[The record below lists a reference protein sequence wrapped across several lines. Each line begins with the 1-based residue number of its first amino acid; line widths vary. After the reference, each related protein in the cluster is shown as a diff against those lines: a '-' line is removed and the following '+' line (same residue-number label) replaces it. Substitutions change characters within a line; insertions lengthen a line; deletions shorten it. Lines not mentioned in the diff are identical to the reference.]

1 MLNNTSSKIERIGKF
16 IKENDEKSLKILLLF
31 KMLKSE
37 LNYKIEDE
45 YEDEGIDINKDEMN
59 EVCLKVAKKI
69 VNEGREKPTVSDIED
84 LLKKLKI

>member
-37 LNYKIEDE
+37 LKYKIEDE
-45 YEDEGIDINKDEMN
+45 YEDIDINKDAMN
-59 EVCLKVAKKI
+59 EICLNAAKKI